1 MFGWIKKLLPAPVT
15 IYDGVPPSTLDGKG
29 GSATVHGN
37 GIAIGGNTGRS
48 LVIHPFVTA
57 IEKTTPRT
65 ASIHFVKPDGS
76 HFALEVIAVWETDLD
91 GLRDFLGLK

>member
-1 MFGWIKKLLPAPVT
+1 MFAWIKKLLPAPVK
-15 IYDGVPPSTLDGKG
+15 IYDGVPPSTLDG
-29 GSATVHGN
+29 
-37 GIAIGGNTGRS
+37 NTGRD

-65 ASIHFVKPDGS
+65 ASIHFVKSDGS